1 MTEIKRKENESYDD
15 YSSRLYRNRSLYDL
29 KNDEIAEIIKKEFDI
44 NKDESAIRKDI
55 ASYIRG
61 YDKGYERG
69 LSDVEVKTERSS
81 LIPKS
86 HLERLK
92 EVTGEYSIRK
102 RDMELERLELSRLK
116 REITPAILMTEQYV
130 EYLKE
135 NGITV
140 PFGTKFVANKVG
152 SCVIKSLPSDLH
164 IGMIVDEDYN
174 QYNYSIAQRR
184 MRKYTKSVL
193 DYAKLYNAHTI
204 SITTMGDLIENTE
217 LRGNQKFDCEFHY
230 AEQVA
235 RCQDLIMEHIMTIL
249 NEGYKVD
256 LSGVYGNHDRQ
267 TGSKND
273 SIESSNAT
281 YTILENI
288 KKTFEYMEKFSGS
301 KFENISFVQY
311 DNKYK
316 YHVDEYYGFRIRYQH
331 GDNDNKADN
340 KKIEAYNGTDND
352 AYDALV
358 FGHLH
363 HYRYTQLNR
372 NEFEMYC
379 SCLQGAN
386 EYAKNQI
393 KSTADAG
400 QTIIIIRDNGEV
412 TPININL
419 Q

>member
-1 MTEIKRKENESYDD
+1 MIELKRKENESYDD
-15 YSSRLYRNRSLYDL
+15 YSSRLYRNKSLYDL
-29 KNDEIAEIIKKEFDI
+29 KNEEIADIIKAEFEI
-44 NKDESAIRKDI
+44 TKDESAIRKDM

-69 LSDVEVKTERSS
+69 LSDVEIKSERNS

-102 RDMELERLELSRLK
+102 RDMELERLELAKLK

-130 EYLKE
+130 EYLNE
-135 NGITV
+135 NGITI
-140 PFGTKFVANKVG
+140 PSDIKFIPTKVG

-164 IGMIVDEDYN
+164 IGMVVDEDYN
-174 QYNYSIAQRR
+174 QYDYSVAQRR
-184 MRKYTKSVL
+184 MRQYTQSIL
-193 DYAKLYNAHTI
+193 DYAKLFNANTV
-204 SITTMGDLIENTE
+204 SITTMGDLVEATE

-230 AEQVA
+230 AEQVSMA
-235 RCQDLIMEHIMTIL
+235 QDLIMEHIMTIL

-256 LSGVYGNHDRQ
+256 LSGVYGNHDRMV
-267 TGSKND
+267 GSKND
-273 SIESSNAT
+273 NIDSSNAT
-281 YTILENI
+281 YVILENI
-288 KKTFEYMEKFSGS
+288 KKTFEYMEKFSGK

-331 GDNDNKADN
+331 GDNDSKADTS
-340 KKIEAYNGTDND
+340 KIEKYNGTDD
-352 AYDALV
+352 DSYDALV

-363 HYRYTQLNR
+363 HYRHIQLNR
-372 NEFEMYC
+372 HEFELYC
-379 SCLQGAN
+379 PCLQGSN
-386 EYAKNQI
+386 EYAKNQV
-393 KSTADAG
+393 KSTSNAG
-400 QTIIIIRDNGEV
+400 QAIIVIRDNGEV
-412 TPININL
+412 IPMNINL